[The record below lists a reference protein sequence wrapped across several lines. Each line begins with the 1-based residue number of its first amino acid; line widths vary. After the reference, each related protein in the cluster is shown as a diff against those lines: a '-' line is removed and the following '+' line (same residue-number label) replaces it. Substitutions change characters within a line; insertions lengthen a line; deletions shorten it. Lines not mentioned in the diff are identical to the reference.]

1 MLKAGDKIP
10 NINVTTHK
18 GESINL
24 GDLKGKKIVLF
35 FYPRANTPGCTAQSC
50 NLNDNYSRLTSQ
62 GYEVIGV
69 SPDTVDKQNKFAE
82 KFGFK
87 YNLLA
92 DDSKELI
99 NAFGVWGKKKF
110 RGNEYEGVLRTT
122 FLINEDGV
130 IEKAYYGKNTTD
142 HLSFNEVLEFSN
154 K

>member
-1 MLKAGDKIP
+1 MLKIGDKIP

-24 GDLKGKKIVLF
+24 SDLKGKKIVLF

-69 SPDTVDKQNKFAE
+69 SPDTVEKQNNFAD

-92 DDSKELI
+92 DDSRELI
-99 NAFGVWGKKKF
+99 DAFGVWGKKKF
-110 RGNEYEGVLRTT
+110 RGNEYEGVHRTT
-122 FLINEDGV
+122 FIISEEGI
-130 IEKAYYGKNTTD
+130 IEKVIDKVNTKDHTD
-142 HLSFNEVLEFSN
+142 QII
-154 K
+154 